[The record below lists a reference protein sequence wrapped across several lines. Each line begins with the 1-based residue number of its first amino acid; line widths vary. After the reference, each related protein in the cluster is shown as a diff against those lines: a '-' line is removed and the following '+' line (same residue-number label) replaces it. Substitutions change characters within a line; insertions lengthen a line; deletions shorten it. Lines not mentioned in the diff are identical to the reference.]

1 MTLARPQAGGVDPC
15 KKRGAVRM
23 PIHATIC
30 YNTPSMPTTTFSEL
44 ASSPPRRALTLRSFL
59 IGLTGAVTLCA
70 VTPFNDYIVEN
81 SFMVGSYLPLFM
93 VMWMFVLVVL
103 INAPLHK
110 FAPKLALQPGELLI
124 ILAMTLAACAIP
136 SQGLMR
142 QLAPL
147 PVSLHKVAQTSEQFW
162 TNYQNAGMPSW
173 LFAAPMDADGRNHP
187 TVSMFFSRVQD
198 DEAIPWSD
206 WIVPFAGW
214 GVFILAFW
222 MTLIAIACITR
233 LQWAENER
241 LAFPLAQ
248 LQAMLIEPPQPG
260 HGLNRLFRARS
271 FWITCL
277 AVVALHSITAASNIF
292 PRQIPAIPLGF
303 DFTRT
308 FADPPFNY
316 LPDHTRRATL
326 YLTFVGVVY
335 FIPSK
340 VAFSLWFFY
349 LLQQLITMNAQV
361 YGGSVPGG
369 AWMDQ
374 QMGAAVALVAGI
386 AVVGRHHW
394 ARVVRQMFQRARPGE
409 PVGLYITYRWAGWM
423 LIGGTALMLGWLIVV
438 GATWWFALLI
448 AGFMLMTHL
457 ATARIVAQTGLPF
470 IRVHA
475 AIDQVYTNMPP
486 SAISSRDVILAG
498 ASSMVGPIAS
508 RESLLVFTHSIM
520 QTAEHTPTAE
530 PARTR
535 SGIMKVIVIALIV
548 GYGVAA
554 WAHLRAYYHY
564 AQPITITAQGY
575 ENPDGVDHWPRTQIA
590 NPLNRHSDDTW
601 ASRTHSPALHFG
613 IGLGV
618 MGFLQWGSLTFA
630 NWLLAPIGYLTAN
643 TYYLQA
649 AWFSLLLGWLV
660 KVLVVRF
667 GGSGLYSNA
676 RPVFVGLIFGEALA
690 AGVWMIITLLMV
702 SAGLDVGRIRLLPG

>member
-1 MTLARPQAGGVDPC
+1 
-15 KKRGAVRM
+15 M
-23 PIHATIC
+23 PIRRIIC
-30 YNTPSMPTTTFSEL
+30 YNTPWMPTPTSPES
-44 ASSPPRRALTLRSFL
+44 AAPPPRRALTLRSFL

-70 VTPFNDYIVEN
+70 ITPFNDYIVEN

-93 VMWMFVLVVL
+93 VMWMFVIVVL

-110 FAPKLALQPGELLI
+110 FAPKRALQPGELLI
-124 ILAMTLAACAIP
+124 ILAMTLAASAIP

-147 PVSLHKVAQTSEQFW
+147 PVSLHKVSQTSEQFW
-162 TNYQNAGMPSW
+162 GHFQKSGMPSW
-173 LFAAPMDADGRNHP
+173 LFAAPLEDDGRNSQ
-187 TVSMFFSRVQD
+187 TVSSFYSRLQD
-198 DEAIPWSD
+198 GETIPWGD
-206 WIVPFAGW
+206 WIIPFAGW
-214 GVFILAFW
+214 GVFIFAFW
-222 MTLIAIACITR
+222 ITLIAIACITR

-260 HGLNRLFRARS
+260 HGLNRLFRSRA

-277 AVVALHSITAASNIF
+277 AVVTIHSITAASTIF
-292 PRQIPAIPLGF
+292 PKQIPAIPLGF

-308 FADPPFNY
+308 FADPPFSF
-316 LPDHTRRATL
+316 LPEHTRRATL

-349 LLQQLITMNAQV
+349 LLQGLISMNAQRQ
-361 YGGSVPGG
+361 GGSVPGG

-394 ARVVRQMFQRARPGE
+394 MRVLRQMFQRARPGE

-423 LIGGTALMLGWLIVV
+423 LVGGTALMLGWLIVV

-475 AIDQVYTNMPP
+475 AIDQVYTNIPP
-486 SAISSRDVILAG
+486 SALSSRDVILAG
-498 ASSMVGPIAS
+498 ASNMVGPIAS
-508 RESLLVFTHSIM
+508 RESLLTFTHSIM

-535 SGIMKVIVIALIV
+535 SSIMKVIIIALIV

-554 WAHLRAYYHY
+554 WAHLRAYYGY
-564 AQPITITAQGY
+564 AQPMTITAQGY
-575 ENPDGVDHWPRTQIA
+575 ENPDGVDNWPRNQIS
-590 NPLNRHSDDTW
+590 NQVNRHGDGNW
-601 ASRTHSPALHFG
+601 ASKTHSPALHFG

-618 MGFLQWGSLTFA
+618 MGVLQWGSLTFA

-643 TYYLQA
+643 TFYMQT
-649 AWFSLLLGWLV
+649 AWFSLMLGWLI
-660 KVLVVRF
+660 KVLIVRF
-667 GGSGLYSNA
+667 GGARLYSDV

-690 AGVWMIITLLMV
+690 AGLWMIITLLMV
-702 SAGLDVGRIRLLPG
+702 SSGFDVARIRLLPG